1 MSGSSGTTTVSLT
14 PTNGFT
20 GTVDLNVLAV
30 CAPAGVTTTITPAT
44 LVGSGQATVQVQTNG
59 ATPAGNILAITGR
72 SGGLLQAAYVQ
83 FGCT

>member
-1 MSGSSGTTTVSLT
+1 M
-14 PTNGFT
+14 
-20 GTVDLNVLAV
+20 
-30 CAPAGVTTTITPAT
+30 I

-72 SGGLLQAAYVQ
+72 SGGLLQAAHVQ